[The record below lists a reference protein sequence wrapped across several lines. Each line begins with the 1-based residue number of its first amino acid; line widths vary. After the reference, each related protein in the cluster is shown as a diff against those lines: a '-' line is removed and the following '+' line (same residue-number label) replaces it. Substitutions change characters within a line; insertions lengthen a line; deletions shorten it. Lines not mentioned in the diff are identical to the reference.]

1 MTFRDRQ
8 KLGDELG
15 QTPRSM
21 DKRHRDDRP
30 RPRHNDDWSSTCV
43 IYVSLSDDS
52 LGNFTLTDV
61 MSGLRGYTDQRLGRK

>member
-15 QTPRSM
+15 QTM

-43 IYVSLSDDS
+43 VYVSLSDDS